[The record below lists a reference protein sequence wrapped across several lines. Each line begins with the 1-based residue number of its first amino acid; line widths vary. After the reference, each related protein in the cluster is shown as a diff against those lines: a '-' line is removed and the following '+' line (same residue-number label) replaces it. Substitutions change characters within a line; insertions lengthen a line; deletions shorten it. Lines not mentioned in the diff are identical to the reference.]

1 MIVSNPMNLR
11 RMSVT
16 ELLPT
21 LQPLSREDKMKVMT
35 FLGQELGIHA
45 DDQRCLTGL
54 SLKELRALSECR
66 LTVSEQERMSD
77 LLDRNSNGQLSV
89 EEKIELATLV
99 DQADQLSLLKTRAQ
113 YTLYRLAA

>member
-1 MIVSNPMNLR
+1 
-11 RMSVT
+11 MSVT
-16 ELLPT
+16 DLLPT

-35 FLGQELGIHA
+35 FLGQELGIQA

-66 LTVSEQERMSD
+66 LTGMDQDRMAD
-77 LLDRNSNGQLSV
+77 LLDRNSNGQISI
-89 EEKIELATLV
+89 EEKLELEALV